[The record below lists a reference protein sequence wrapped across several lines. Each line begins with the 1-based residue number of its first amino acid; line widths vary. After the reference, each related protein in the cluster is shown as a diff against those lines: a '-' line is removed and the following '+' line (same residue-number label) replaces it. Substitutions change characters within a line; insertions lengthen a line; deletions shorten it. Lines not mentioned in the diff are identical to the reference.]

1 MAKPGERYRLTPA
14 AIADLEAIWSWTARN
29 WSVEQADA
37 YVTGLERTFA
47 LLAANPRIARE
58 RNEITPPVRIFR
70 HRAHIVV
77 YRVEGSRVVVPRVRH
92 AREDW
97 SDDPA
102 EGARGRVRS
111 RWTPRRSPAVGNS
124 PQQQEDLRVAAE
136 DVEREDP
143 ARGGHHLLE
152 LRK

>member
-1 MAKPGERYRLTPA
+1 MAKPSERYRLTPS
-14 AIADLEAIWSWTARN
+14 AIADLEAIWTWTARN

-58 RNEITPPVRIFR
+58 RDEITPPVRIFR

-77 YRVEGSRVVVPRVRH
+77 YRTEGPRVVVLRVRH

-97 SDDPA
+97 SDDPSG
-102 EGARGRVRS
+102 GAR
-111 RWTPRRSPAVGNS
+111 
-124 PQQQEDLRVAAE
+124 D
-136 DVEREDP
+136 
-143 ARGGHHLLE
+143 
-152 LRK
+152 